1 MALCRFIIEA
11 IRGVPVSIWAILS
24 IALGIG
30 IAEIF
35 PASKSLVQTGAGI
48 IALVLFAE
56 VVYGILGILLGL
68 GSGLL
73 AIILCL
79 TAGIIEFLENLPSRF
94 SGAFRAMD

>member
-1 MALCRFIIEA
+1 MALRNSSLQT
-11 IRGVPVSIWAILS
+11 IRNVPVPVWVVLFV
-24 IALGIG
+24 ALGIG

-68 GSGLL
+68 GAGLL

-79 TAGIIEFLENLPSRF
+79 TAGIIEFLENLPSKF